1 MMKQNFGEISIEEAI
16 AKGRK
21 VNLYAV
27 AAIAII
33 NFPVITLVYKGI
45 ITPQG
50 YFISI
55 PLGILLC
62 LLIRS
67 IMMPKWKIWAMEH
80 VQDAQKLKK
89 VAQEKGVWLN
99 EKSLFSKLEY
109 WSASDKE
116 KYRLFES
123 KLNTPEGFE
132 DDSLVGPST
141 EFYYDNTGKTVALLM
156 AIIFLY
162 NSFGSLYQSD
172 YIYGL
177 IYFLIAV
184 YALYHFWKFEVK
196 LEAQVI
202 FSEKGIT
209 INENQFY
216 PWSAIKD
223 EKIESVKRSIKT
235 RYIAYLYRDKA
246 TGKRKFLLSRRNFR
260 STLKFT
266 HPKGTESVDMKAFR
280 YDEKKIHHLLKIYR
294 GRNTQS
300 IQSKSRETQIDV

>member
-33 NFPVITLVYKGI
+33 NFPVVPLVYKGI
-45 ITPQG
+45 ITLKG

-55 PLGILLC
+55 PLGILLF

-67 IMMPKWKIWAMEH
+67 IMMPKWKIWALEH
-80 VQDAQKLKK
+80 VQDAQKFKR

-99 EKSLFSKLEY
+99 EKSLFTKLEY

-123 KLNTPEGFE
+123 KLSTPEGFK
-132 DDSLVGPST
+132 DDSLIGPST
-141 EFYYDNTGKTVALLM
+141 ELFYNHAGKPAALFIALV
-156 AIIFLY
+156 FLY
-162 NSFGSLYQSD
+162 YSFDNLYHSD

-177 IYFLIAV
+177 ICFLISV

-196 LEAQVI
+196 PEAQLI

-223 EKIESVKRSIKT
+223 EKIESVKIST
-235 RYIAYLYRDKA
+235 TTHYIAYFYRDKA
-246 TGKRKFLLSRRNFR
+246 TGKRMFRLSRRNFR
-260 STLKFT
+260 NTLKFT
-266 HPKGTESVDMKAFR
+266 HPMGTESVDMRALI
-280 YDEKKIHHLLKIYR
+280 YDEKKIHHLLEIYR
-294 GRNTQS
+294 ERYTQS
-300 IQSKSRETQIDV
+300 LQSKSRETKIDV